1 MKFDSIIIGFGKAG
15 KTLAGALA
23 NNGDKVAL
31 IEKSK
36 DMYGGTCI
44 NVGCI
49 PSKSLVNSGLSKKH
63 CGDLSFEEK
72 AKNYKLAIDEKRDLT
87 SKLRAKNYGK
97 LANLDNVTIFDGE
110 GSFLSNKKIKI
121 RRESDIIEIEGDKI
135 FINTGSTPRI
145 PNVSGI
151 TNNSYVYFSE
161 TLMDL
166 SELPKNLVIIG
177 GGYIGLEFASIYSN
191 FGSNVTVL
199 NHSDKFI
206 RREDEDIADEIQSVM
221 EKQGVSFEFGT
232 EIESI
237 DEDKSKKLAIVNFT
251 QKGLSKS
258 IESDAVL
265 IATGRGPNIVN
276 LNLESAGVET
286 NSRGAIEVDKF
297 RKTNVDNIWAM
308 GDVVG
313 ELQFTYTSL
322 DDYRVI
328 ASQLLGDGS
337 YDASKRINVPYSVFI
352 SPSFSRVGLN
362 EKEAISKGYDIKI
375 AKLPAAAI
383 PKANVLKKPEG
394 LLKAI
399 VDKESNKILGAM
411 LFCEESYELIN
422 LIKLA
427 MDSNLDYNIIKNQIF
442 THPTMSESLNDLF
455 STI

>member
-15 KTLAGALA
+15 KTLAGVLA
-23 NNGDKVAL
+23 NNGEKIAL

-36 DMYGGTCI
+36 EMYGGTCI

-49 PSKSLVNSGLSKKH
+49 PSKSLVTSGLTKKY
-63 CGDLSFEEK
+63 CGEISFEEK
-72 AKNYKLAIDEKRDLT
+72 AKNYKLAIGEKHNLT
-87 SKLRAKNYGK
+87 SKLRTKNYEK
-97 LANLDNVTIFDGE
+97 LANLKNITIFDGE
-110 GSFLSNKKIKI
+110 GSFLSNKIIKIK
-121 RRESDIIEIEGDKI
+121 RKSDSIEIEGDKI

-145 PNVSGI
+145 PNISGI
-151 TNNSYVYFSE
+151 RDNPYVYFSE
-161 TLMDL
+161 NLMNLDK
-166 SELPKNLVIIG
+166 LPKTLVIIG
-177 GGYIGLEFASIYSN
+177 GGYIGLEFASIYTN
-191 FGSNVTVL
+191 FGSKVTVL
-199 NHSDKFI
+199 NHSEKFLK
-206 RREDEDIADEIQSVM
+206 REDEDIANEIQLVM

-237 DEDKSKKLAIVNFT
+237 NKDESKKLATVNFT
-251 QKGLSKS
+251 QGGSSNS
-258 IESDAVL
+258 IESEAVL
-265 IATGRGPNIVN
+265 LATGRKPNIDN
-276 LNLESAGVET
+276 LNLSFAGVET
-286 NSRGAIEVDKF
+286 NSRGAIAVDKF

-313 ELQFTYTSL
+313 ELQFTYVSL
-322 DDYRVI
+322 DDYRI
-328 ASQLLGDGS
+328 ISSQLFGDGS
-337 YDASKRINVPYSVFI
+337 YDGSKRKNIPYSVFI

-362 EKEAISKGYDIKI
+362 EKEAISKGYNIKI

-399 VDKESNKILGAM
+399 VDKNNNKILGAM

-427 MDSNLDYNIIKNQIF
+427 MDLNIDYNIIKNQIF